1 MMTICMNLRANSHLI
16 KNGDKS
22 KSKLVDAWE
31 DPSKVLRANFLIVEI
46 VGLVWFG
53 LVTTLGEVD
62 KVRLDH
68 ILGVEK
74 LVN

>member
-1 MMTICMNLRANSHLI
+1 MNLRANSHLI

-53 LVTTLGEVD
+53 FDFG
-62 KVRLDH
+62 
-68 ILGVEK
+68 
-74 LVN
+74 

>member
-1 MMTICMNLRANSHLI
+1 MYLRANSHLI
-16 KNGDKS
+16 KNGDES

-53 LVTTLGEVD
+53 LVWFGLVWLRLWVD

-68 ILGVEK
+68 ILGVDK
-74 LVN
+74 VH

>member
-1 MMTICMNLRANSHLI
+1 MNLRANSHLI
-16 KNGDKS
+16 KNGDES

-53 LVTTLGEVD
+53 YDFG
-62 KVRLDH
+62 
-68 ILGVEK
+68 
-74 LVN
+74 